1 MYFLT
6 EDNAISREGGDLN
19 NSAGI
24 EGDNFEFLLFLI
36 LILLIMGNS
45 NTFSSYFEVLDGHV
59 KEVNNILN
67 LFSSTASSLKGA
79 FTASQQFN

>member
-1 MYFLT
+1 MT
-6 EDNAISREGGDLN
+6 EDNAQDISREGGGLN
-19 NSAGI
+19 NIAGI
-24 EGDNFEFLLFLI
+24 EGDSFEFLLFLI

-45 NTFSSYFEVLDGHV
+45 NTFNSYFEVLDGHV

-67 LFSSTASSLKGA
+67 LFSSTANGLKGA